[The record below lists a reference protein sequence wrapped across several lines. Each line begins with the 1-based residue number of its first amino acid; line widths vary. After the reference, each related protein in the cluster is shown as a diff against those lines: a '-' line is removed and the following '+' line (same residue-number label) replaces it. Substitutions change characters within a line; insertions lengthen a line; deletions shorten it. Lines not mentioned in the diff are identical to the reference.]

1 MAFPYKDLV
10 IGDPYTLIRD
20 EPIILESG
28 EHASVGD
35 HFSRRFDTSEPG
47 RVFRITR
54 ITKVTDSIAYESVFI
69 GFEIVKSD
77 DDGNLTTTIEPA
89 IPTEEV

>member
-1 MAFPYKDLV
+1 MTFPYKDLV

-28 EHASVGD
+28 EYASVGD
-35 HFSRRFDTSEPG
+35 NFSRRFDTNEPE

-54 ITKVTDSIAYESVFI
+54 ITKVLNSMAYESVFI
-69 GFEIVKSD
+69 GFEIVRSD
-77 DDGNLTTTIEPA
+77 ADGNLITTIEPT
-89 IPTEEV
+89 IPSE